1 VCFASRGTFE
11 EANPT
16 NGEVITT
23 PPSAGKEARRT
34 TDVRSSGGANA
45 LPTTSGAMFGFGWV
59 MAPEDGSA
67 RSLDRHNYRYSG
79 DIAIVRELGKEMVT
93 T

>member
-23 PPSAGKEARRT
+23 LPSAGKEARHT

-45 LPTTSGAMFGFGWV
+45 LPTTSGAMIGFGWV
-59 MAPEDGSA
+59 MLG
-67 RSLDRHNYRYSG
+67 RYSG
-79 DIAIVRELGKEMVT
+79 DIAIARELGKEMVT